1 MNKKTKTI
9 PLVAIILVLLILILT
24 LFVIVKS
31 IKKGNVDSIDKNSL
45 ETTNSVENIENQ
57 VVDDVVS
64 NEIIEPAQE
73 EIGED
78 SRQFFG
84 DVDILNSRNEYLSA
98 KQCISEYNYV
108 LKMLMY
114 KRYNQLEPGDNADYA
129 NLTLNL
135 LDKSQIELLKID
147 KDNIYNYSG
156 NYNFVAQSGFRLV
169 GDYDSTSVILFG
181 YRIDLNSNNTED
193 YGYAVRYD
201 SSSNTYS
208 IFSYEYLVQKGLT
221 NLSKGKKIEL
231 YNSELSNN
239 GNNTFKYINS
249 NPYDI
254 AGDYLNTF
262 KLNSIYRPDLAFKE
276 LNESYATKYGTV
288 EAFTTYVNNN
298 QSTLNSVI
306 LSGCNKVSSGKNIKY
321 VCQDTN
327 NNTFNIIAEPYD
339 NIFDFKIEFSNII
352 L

>member
-1 MNKKTKTI
+1 MSKKTKTI
-9 PLVAIILVLLILILT
+9 PLFAIVLVLLLLVLT
-24 LFVIVKS
+24 LFIIVKN
-31 IKKGNVDSIDKNSL
+31 IHKEDVNSPD
-45 ETTNSVENIENQ
+45 TNSTEIANTVENNVETN
-57 VVDDVVS
+57 V
-64 NEIIEPAQE
+64 NEIVTNEVIEPAQE

-78 SRQFFG
+78 SRKFFG
-84 DVDILNSRNEYLSA
+84 NVDILNSRNEYLSA
-98 KQCISEYNYV
+98 KQCISDYNYL
-108 LKMLMY
+108 LKMLVY

-129 NLTLNL
+129 KLTLNL
-135 LDKSQIELLKID
+135 LDKSQIELLGINEE
-147 KDNIYNYSG
+147 NIYNYSG
-156 NYNFVAQSGFRLV
+156 NYNFVAQSGYRLI
-169 GDYDSTSVILFG
+169 GDYDSASVILFG

-193 YGYAVRYD
+193 YGYVVRYD

-208 IFSYEYLVQKGLT
+208 IFSYEYLVKKELT

-231 YNSELSNN
+231 YNSELTNN
-239 GNNTFKYINS
+239 GNNVFKYING

-276 LNESYATKYGTV
+276 LNSSYSTKFGNAETFANYI
-288 EAFTTYVNNN
+288 NNN
-298 QSTLNSVI
+298 QSKLNSII
-306 LSGCNKVSSGKNIKY
+306 LGGCNKVSSGTNIKF